1 MIAVA
6 INSDRVQERKW
17 HMIGATALS
26 GIFLLMAQL
35 AGQRNSVGIVIFL
48 TLSVAAFLGRFGP
61 FWSLPTEVL
70 PPTVAGVGIG
80 IVNGAGNLGGT
91 VGPYFFGFV
100 RELTGSFNLAL
111 AVGGLS
117 LILASLIAAPI
128 RQRKIGNSAERR
140 DNHPEPSLARRP
152 W

>member
-1 MIAVA
+1 MNSRKPINLLYVA
-6 INSDRVQERKW
+6 I
-17 HMIGATALS
+17 
-26 GIFLLMAQL
+26 IFLLMAQL
-35 AGQRNSVGIVIFL
+35 AGQGNSVGIVIFL
-48 TLSVAAFLGRFGP
+48 TLAVAAFLGRFGP

-70 PPTVAGVGIG
+70 SPPVAGVGIG

-91 VGPYFFGFV
+91 VGPYFFGSV
-100 RELTGSFNLAL
+100 REWTGSFNLAL

-128 RQRKIGNSAERR
+128 RQRKRGNSAERG

-152 W
+152 S